1 MRVLVINGPN
11 MNLLGEREG
20 AFYGSWTLGELQD
33 ALRKKGQSLDMEVDF
48 FQSNHEGE
56 LVERIQGARDYDYLV
71 VNAAAYTHTSVAIRD
86 ALLALGKP
94 FIEVHMSNVF
104 AREPFRHR
112 SFLSDIA
119 RGIIVGLGPASYL
132 LALEAL
138 AFLEEYGSGSGG
150 D

>member
-11 MNLLGEREG
+11 MNLLGEREEN
-20 AFYGSWTLGELQD
+20 FYGSWTLEKLQEAIEEKGH
-33 ALRKKGQSLDMEVDF
+33 ALGMEVDF

-56 LVERIQGARDYDYLV
+56 LVERIQQAWSYDYLV

-104 AREPFRHR
+104 ARESFRHH
-112 SFLSDIA
+112 SYLSDIA

-138 AFLEEYGSGSGG
+138 AHLPEKGYGLGG

>member
-1 MRVLVINGPN
+1 MKVLVVNGPN
-11 MNLLGEREG
+11 MNLLGLREKEV
-20 AFYGSWTLGELQD
+20 YGSQTLED
-33 ALRKKGQSLDMEVDF
+33 MEKAMMEKCESLGMEVDF

-56 LVERIQGARDYDYLV
+56 LVEKIQQARDYHYLV

-112 SFLSDIA
+112 SYLSDIA
-119 RGIIVGLGPASYL
+119 AGVIVGLGPASYL
-132 LALEAL
+132 LALEAVLHL
-138 AFLEEYGSGSGG
+138 AGEKGG
-150 D
+150 PGKD

>member
-1 MRVLVINGPN
+1 MRVLVISGPN

-20 AFYGSWTLGELQD
+20 GYYGSWTLGELQD
-33 ALRKKGQSLDMEVDF
+33 ALRKKGQSLDMDVYF

-56 LVERIQGARDYDYLV
+56 LVERIQQARDYDYLV

-119 RGIIVGLGPASYL
+119 RGVIVGLGPASYL